1 MSMKTR
7 RRLSTGIWSFI
18 GILCFLLL
26 MFPIYWM
33 LCDSLMTEPQIFS
46 SPPYLVPPTP
56 SLNSYTYIFTSD
68 ALDVWRLLMNSFIL
82 GGSTM
87 ILSVILSVPAAYAL
101 SKFPIRGK
109 KLILLVF
116 LISQMLPSVFNLIPY
131 FYIFKALGVTETYLA
146 PIIADMTMAIPFT
159 VIMLRPFFQSVPSAL
174 AEAARIDG
182 CNHFQ
187 SFLKVMLPICAPGV
201 AVSLV
206 FSFLFSYS
214 DMIYAKT
221 FLSDTKMWP
230 LTTGIYQTIGRY
242 GIQWS
247 NAMAFAVVVTIPV
260 LLIFICMQHYIV
272 DGLVAGAVKG

>member
-7 RRLSTGIWSFI
+7 NRLSKIIWNTI
-18 GILCFLLL
+18 GVLAFLIL
-26 MFPIYWM
+26 MFPVYWM
-33 LCDSLMTEPQIFS
+33 FSASLMTEEQIFS
-46 SPPYLVPPTP
+46 SPPYLLPPTP
-56 SLNSYTYIFTSD
+56 SFNSYTYIFTSD
-68 ALDVWRLLMNSFIL
+68 ALDVWKLLLNSIII

-87 ILSVILSVPAAYAL
+87 LLAVLLAVPAAYAVA
-101 SKFPIRGK
+101 KFRIRGLK
-109 KLILLVF
+109 IIMMVF

-131 FYIFKALGVTETYLA
+131 FYIFKAIGISDTYLA
-146 PIIADMTMAIPFT
+146 PIFADMTLAIPFT
-159 VIMLRPFFQSVPSAL
+159 VIMLRPFFQTVPGEV

-182 CNHFQ
+182 CNHLQ
-187 SFLKVMLPICAPGV
+187 SFIKVMLPIYAPGV

-206 FSFLFSYS
+206 FSFLFAYS

-230 LTTGIYQTIGRY
+230 LTTGIYQTMGRY

-247 NAMAFAVVVTIPV
+247 NAMAFAVIVTLPV
-260 LLIFICMQHYIV
+260 LIVFISMQRYIV